1 MTISSRNTRR
11 TFVVYNTK
19 APVDT
24 YYNGRHQINVADPI
38 ADDEVVNKSY
48 FETNSC
54 AAGDIKMSA
63 MSQDH
68 RKSGG
73 MWLLCNGRTLNKTDY
88 PALYQVIGGSFGSTT
103 TTFNLPNCA
112 GRVLGAVSTQKPI
125 GNIVGSEQH
134 TLTVEELPSHD
145 HSGETDNSGAHNHS
159 GSSGSSGAHTH
170 SITDP
175 GHNHSQTT
183 INDDFNNSGS
193 VGPSFSADSAG
204 SMTWNNI
211 SSSTTGI
218 TINSAGAHVH
228 VIPNEPAHSH
238 EFTTGTTGG
247 GESFS
252 LYQPTIFI
260 GNTFIFGK

>member
-54 AAGDIKMSA
+54 TAGDIKMSA

-112 GRVLGAVSTQKPI
+112 GRVLGTASTQNQLVMLLDLNYILLLLKSFQVMI
-125 GNIVGSEQH
+125 IAGKLILVDLIIMVDQLVAQEHTYTLATQVLEDMVTQVFVYQMEQ
-134 TLTVEELPSHD
+134 TLLLKQMD
-145 HSGETDNSGAHNHS
+145 LLMNLMFGETRLHS
-159 GSSGSSGAHTH
+159 L
-170 SITDP
+170 SIQQARI
-175 GHNHSQTT
+175 HIQFQA
-183 INDDFNNSGS
+183 IQ
-193 VGPSFSADSAG
+193 
-204 SMTWNNI
+204 
-211 SSSTTGI
+211 
-218 TINSAGAHVH
+218 
-228 VIPNEPAHSH
+228 VIVMN
-238 EFTTGTTGG
+238 
-247 GESFS
+247 
-252 LYQPTIFI
+252 L
-260 GNTFIFGK
+260 

>member
-11 TFVVYNTK
+11 TSVVYNAK

-24 YYNGRHQINVADPI
+24 YYNGRQQINVADPI
-38 ADDEVVNKSY
+38 ADDEVVSKRYLESNVN
-48 FETNSC
+48 T
-54 AAGDIKMSA
+54 AGDIKMSA

-68 RKSGG
+68 RRSGG

-112 GRVLGAVSTQKPI
+112 GRVLGAASTQKPI
-125 GNIVGSEQH
+125 GNVVGSEQH

-145 HSGETDNSGAHNHS
+145 HSGETDVNGSHNHG
-159 GSSGSSGAHTH
+159 GSTSSSGAHVH

-175 GHNHSQTT
+175 GHAHTQTT

-193 VGPSFSADSAG
+193 NPPSFTGDSAG
-204 SMTWNNI
+204 SRTWNNI
-211 SSSTTGI
+211 NASTTGI
-218 TINSAGAHVH
+218 TINSAGAHTH
-228 VIPNEPAHSH
+228 TISSDPGHSH
-238 EFTTGTTGG
+238 EFVTETTGG

>member
-11 TFVVYNTK
+11 TFVIYNTK

-125 GNIVGSEQH
+125 GNVVGSELH

-145 HSGETDNSGAHNHS
+145 HSGETDISGSHNHG
-159 GSSGSSGAHTH
+159 GSTSSSGAHVH
-170 SITDP
+170 SSNASTGGYGNP
-175 GHNHSQTT
+175 GLCVSDGTNTVVEA
-183 INDDFNNSGS
+183 DGS
-193 VGPSFSADSAG
+193 ANELNVWRNPIAL
-204 SMTWNNI
+204 
-211 SSSTTGI
+211 
-218 TINSAGAHVH
+218 TINSAGAHTH
-228 VIPNEPAHSH
+228 TISSDSGHSH
-238 EFTTGTTGG
+238 EFVTETTGG

>member
-11 TFVVYNTK
+11 TSVVYNAK

-24 YYNGRHQINVADPI
+24 YYNGRQQINVADPI
-38 ADDEVVNKSY
+38 ADDEVVSKRYLESNVN
-48 FETNSC
+48 T
-54 AAGDIKMSA
+54 AGDIKMSA

-68 RKSGG
+68 RRSGG

-112 GRVLGAVSTQKPI
+112 GRVLGAASTQKPI
-125 GNIVGSEQH
+125 GNVVGSEQH

-145 HSGETDNSGAHNHS
+145 HSGETDVNGSHNHG
-159 GSSGSSGAHTH
+159 GSTSSSGAHVH

-175 GHNHSQTT
+175 GHAHTQTT

-193 VGPSFSADSAG
+193 NPPSFTSDSAG
-204 SMTWNNI
+204 SRTWNNI
-211 SSSTTGI
+211 NASTTGI
-218 TINSAGAHVH
+218 TINSAGAHTH
-228 VIPNEPAHSH
+228 TISSDPGHSH
-238 EFTTGTTGG
+238 EFVTETTGG

>member
-54 AAGDIKMSA
+54 TAGDIKMSA

-134 TLTVEELPSHD
+134 TLTIQELPTHGFA
-145 HSGETDNSGAHNHS
+145 GETANSGS
-159 GSSGSSGAHTH
+159 HTH
-170 SITDP
+170 TMSSNGNHVHSINDP
-175 GHNHSQTT
+175 GHTHTQTT

-193 VGPSFSADSAG
+193 SPPSFTADSAG
-204 SMTWNNI
+204 SRTWNNI
-211 SSSTTGI
+211 NTSTTGI
-218 TINSAGAHVH
+218 TINSAGAH
-228 VIPNEPAHSH
+228 AHDINSSGAH
-238 EFTTGTTGG
+238 THSYETDLI
-247 GESFS
+247 GEDQPFS